1 MKEGV
6 TRPFRRHGYWIEG
19 GSLVELRTK
28 SPGADSRS
36 DILIR
41 CVHTSSLEAGV

>member
-6 TRPFRRHGYWIEG
+6 IRPFRRHGYSIEG
-19 GSLVELRTK
+19 GSLVELRSK
-28 SPGADSRS
+28 SPGADTQS

-41 CVHTSSLEAGV
+41 CVHTSSLETGV